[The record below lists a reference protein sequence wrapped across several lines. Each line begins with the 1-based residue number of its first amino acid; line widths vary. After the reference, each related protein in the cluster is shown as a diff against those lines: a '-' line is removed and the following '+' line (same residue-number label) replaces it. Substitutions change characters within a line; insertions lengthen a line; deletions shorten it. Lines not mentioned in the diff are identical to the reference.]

1 MQRETDF
8 CVECREISSYSLQKR
23 CVTKN
28 IRGEN
33 LTFEITC
40 AVCDTC
46 GGFMSVPGII
56 DLNVHEIDEQYR
68 KLKGLVSIED
78 IHTLMELYNIGKAP
92 LSIVLGFGEITI
104 TRYLLGQVPSKE
116 YSNIIRNALSSPVYM
131 EQKLLENKDRVALAA
146 FKKSMKRVSELKNI
160 FIISNKMI
168 GVISYIFEK
177 LDEVTPLML
186 QKLLYYI
193 QGLSFVLNGREMFE
207 ENCEA
212 WVHGPVYKDV
222 YNIFKQFGFNVI
234 DDPKFIMFEG
244 YKKYLDD
251 EDKYIIDLVVNTFGQ
266 YGGKTLEKATHKESP
281 WVIARNGY
289 GDDIPSNEVITKDSI
304 KNYFIKI
311 CNEYDISK
319 EEDIH
324 KYILKMSDII

>member
-1 MQRETDF
+1 
-8 CVECREISSYSLQKR
+8 
-23 CVTKN
+23 
-28 IRGEN
+28 
-33 LTFEITC
+33 
-40 AVCDTC
+40 
-46 GGFMSVPGII
+46 MSVPGII

-146 FKKSMKRVSELKNI
+146 FKKSMNRVSELKNM

-244 YKKYLDD
+244 YKN
-251 EDKYIIDLVVNTFGQ
+251 I
-266 YGGKTLEKATHKESP
+266 
-281 WVIARNGY
+281 
-289 GDDIPSNEVITKDSI
+289 
-304 KNYFIKI
+304 
-311 CNEYDISK
+311 
-319 EEDIH
+319 
-324 KYILKMSDII
+324 

>member
-8 CVECREISSYSLQKR
+8 CVECREMSSYSLQKR

-46 GGFMSVPGII
+46 GGFMSAPGII

-244 YKKYLDD
+244 
-251 EDKYIIDLVVNTFGQ
+251 
-266 YGGKTLEKATHKESP
+266 
-281 WVIARNGY
+281 
-289 GDDIPSNEVITKDSI
+289 
-304 KNYFIKI
+304 
-311 CNEYDISK
+311 
-319 EEDIH
+319 
-324 KYILKMSDII
+324 

>member
-8 CVECREISSYSLQKR
+8 CVECREMSSYSLQKR

-104 TRYLLGQVPSKE
+104 TRYLLGQV
-116 YSNIIRNALSSPVYM
+116 L
-131 EQKLLENKDRVALAA
+131 QK
-146 FKKSMKRVSELKNI
+146 SI
-160 FIISNKMI
+160 Q
-168 GVISYIFEK
+168 ISYAMRYR
-177 LDEVTPLML
+177 LR
-186 QKLLYYI
+186 YI
-193 QGLSFVLNGREMFE
+193 WNK
-207 ENCEA
+207 NC
-212 WVHGPVYKDV
+212 WK
-222 YNIFKQFGFNVI
+222 
-234 DDPKFIMFEG
+234 
-244 YKKYLDD
+244 
-251 EDKYIIDLVVNTFGQ
+251 
-266 YGGKTLEKATHKESP
+266 
-281 WVIARNGY
+281 
-289 GDDIPSNEVITKDSI
+289 
-304 KNYFIKI
+304 IKI
-311 CNEYDISK
+311 ELLWQHSK
-319 EEDIH
+319 NR
-324 KYILKMSDII
+324 